1 MGGTLRFCCFSAG
14 ILGILGIVEVP
25 LSRVALQNFNVS
37 KGCAIQN
44 ILAFVK
50 PSTMGSRSL
59 FTGNSDQ
66 LSPVSLSE
74 LRYWVS
80 PL

>member
-14 ILGILGIVEVP
+14 ILGILGIVEVSR
-25 LSRVALQNFNVS
+25 LSRVALQNFNVA

-50 PSTMGSRSL
+50 P
-59 FTGNSDQ
+59 
-66 LSPVSLSE
+66 
-74 LRYWVS
+74 
-80 PL
+80 